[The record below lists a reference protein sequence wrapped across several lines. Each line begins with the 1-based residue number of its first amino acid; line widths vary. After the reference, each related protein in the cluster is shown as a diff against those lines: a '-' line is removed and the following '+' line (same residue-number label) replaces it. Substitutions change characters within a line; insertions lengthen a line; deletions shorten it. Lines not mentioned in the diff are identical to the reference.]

1 MSKMTQ
7 TPASKLRLKLESVS
21 TLRRFY
27 FALHSL
33 QRATRLAA
41 GFCKLVLLKYS
52 PAICLDIVC
61 GSLPVTMAEL
71 SRCERG

>member
-1 MSKMTQ
+1 MFKMTQ
-7 TPASKLRLKLESVS
+7 TPASKVRLKLESMS
-21 TLRRFY
+21 ALRRFY

-33 QRATRLAA
+33 QRASQLVA

-52 PAICLDIVC
+52 HAICLDIVR

-71 SRCERG
+71 SSCERG